1 MKILLFGT
9 NGQVGWELRRTL
21 GPLGDLVA
29 LGRGEADLEHPQT
42 IREAIRRERPDVVVN
57 AAAYTAVDRAEDEP
71 ERSRLVNACSVA
83 AMAEEIARSGGWL
96 VHYSTD
102 YVFDG
107 TKPDRYLE
115 TDPTNP
121 LGVYGATKAEGERLI
136 QAAGCRH
143 LIFRTSWVYSDRGH
157 NFLRTILRLARDR
170 AELSVVDDQ
179 VGAPTS
185 AALLAF
191 LTAEAVRRL
200 GGPDPRPPESGIYHV
215 APLGSTSWH
224 GYARFVVA
232 EAGGCGMR
240 LLAGPD
246 DIRPIPTSAYP
257 TPARR
262 PANSLLHTG
271 KVAHALAVSLP
282 PWEQDVRHAVA
293 AIARSE
299 QS

>member
-9 NGQVGWELRRTL
+9 NGQVAWEVRRTL
-21 GPLGDLVA
+21 EPLGDLVA
-29 LGRGEADLEHPQT
+29 LDRRAADLERPPSV
-42 IREAIRRERPDVVVN
+42 REAIRRERPDVVVN

-71 ERSRLVNACSVA
+71 ERARLVNACSVE
-83 AMAEEIARSGGWL
+83 AMAEEVARSGGWL

-107 TKPDRYLE
+107 GKADCYAE

-136 QAAGCRH
+136 EAAGCRH
-143 LIFRTSWVYSDRGH
+143 LILRTSWVYSDRGH
-157 NFLRTILRLARDR
+157 NFLRTILRLARERD
-170 AELSVVDDQ
+170 ELSVVDDQ

-185 AALLAF
+185 AALLAS
-191 LTAEAVRRL
+191 LTAAAVSRMDRA
-200 GGPDPRPPESGIYHV
+200 DQRPPESGIYHV

-240 LLAGPD
+240 LRAVPEA
-246 DIRPIPTSAYP
+246 IRPIPTSAYP

-262 PANSLLHTG
+262 PANSRLHTG
-271 KVAHALAVSLP
+271 KVVRALAVTLP
-282 PWEQDVRHAVA
+282 HWEQDVRHAVA
-293 AIARSE
+293 SIVRSA
-299 QS
+299 QP